1 MKLSTQEE
9 QLSPTSVANIH
20 AVAKLEL
27 EALKPRSSVDR
38 LTERVTRFA
47 SSPLFSIVHVL
58 WFVTWIAMNTVGPW
72 HFDSYPFDFLTLVV
86 ALEAIVLTAFVLRD
100 QSRMAE
106 IYDHRA
112 HLDLQV
118 NLLAEEELTT
128 ILRVMCGLAAHVGYD
143 PHKDN
148 PKLTQLLAHT
158 NVKALANQIER
169 ELKPDK
175 ATE

>member
-1 MKLSTQEE
+1 MKVSTKEE

-38 LTERVTRFA
+38 LTERVTRSA
-47 SSPLFSIVHVL
+47 SSPLFSVVHVL
-58 WFVTWIAMNTVGPW
+58 WFVVWIGMNTVGPW
-72 HFDSYPFDFLTLVV
+72 HFDSYPFNFLTLVV

-100 QSRMAE
+100 QTRMAK

-128 ILRVMCGLAAHVGYD
+128 ILSVMCGLAAHVGYD
-143 PHKDN
+143 PYKDN
-148 PKLTQLLAHT
+148 PKLTHLLAQT
-158 NVKALANQIER
+158 SVKALANQIQR
-169 ELKPDK
+169 ELKPDE